1 MRLCSTINRGFLL
14 KFRGRQGSGGNSQSA
29 SPTAKALLPEGAG
42 SIRLPATS
50 LHYFTMS
57 DPNYQLQYY
66 QFLFKKHFN
75 KILLALL
82 LLILA
87 FTAIK
92 TVGPEEEGVV
102 LTVGQYSRTVQPGL
116 NFILPFGI
124 ERMYKIP
131 VQRQLKQ
138 EFGFRTV
145 AANVRSEYTKKG
157 FTDESLMLSGDL
169 NLADVEWVVQY
180 RIVNSYNYLF
190 KVRNAEKALRDM
202 AESAMRK
209 IVGDRTVNEV
219 LTVGRQ
225 EVASSVEVLLQRMC
239 DEYENGIRIDQVVLQ
254 DVNPPESVK
263 PSFNA
268 VNQAQ
273 QERETLINRAE
284 SEYNQ
289 IIPRARGEA
298 EETIELAEAYALN
311 RVNRATGEATRFTA
325 IYEEYVKAPEVTKKR
340 IYLETMERI
349 LPKLN
354 SKTIVD
360 QRGNSVL
367 PLLNLDQPKR

>member
-1 MRLCSTINRGFLL
+1 
-14 KFRGRQGSGGNSQSA
+14 
-29 SPTAKALLPEGAG
+29 
-42 SIRLPATS
+42 
-50 LHYFTMS
+50 MS
-57 DPNYQLQYY
+57 EPNYQAQYY
-66 QFLFKKHFN
+66 QFLLKKHFN

-82 LLILA
+82 LLILV
-87 FTAIK
+87 FTGVK

-145 AANVRSEYTKKG
+145 SRDVRSEYSKKG

-202 AESAMRK
+202 SESAMRK

-298 EETIELAEAYALN
+298 EQTIELAEAYALN

-367 PLLNLDQPKR
+367 PLLNLDQQKR